1 VARSEKAKGGP
12 GASAPA
18 RNLVIVESPAKATTI
33 SRFLGDEYRVEAS
46 YGHVRDLP
54 QNAKEIPAAVRKEEW
69 ARLGVNVDAG
79 FLPLYVVP
87 ADKKKH
93 VQRLKKALAE
103 SDRLLLATD
112 EDREGESISWHVLEL
127 LDPKRTVDVQR
138 IVFHEVTPEA
148 IREALASPRK
158 VDENLVRAQEARRV
172 LDRLYGYSLSPLLWK
187 RVAPGLSAGRVQSV
201 AVRLLVER
209 ERERMA
215 FRAAEYW
222 DVKALLGAGG
232 ERFEARLV
240 RLGGQRIAEGR
251 SFDPETGKL
260 ADPERLVLGREPA
273 ETLAAALAEARPWR
287 VSSLDTKPG
296 QQHPAPPFITS
307 TLQQE
312 GNRKLR
318 FTSRQTMRVAQQLYE
333 GIDLGGERT
342 GLITYM
348 RTDSLTL
355 AGRAVAQA
363 RRVIADVYGQRYLPE
378 KPNRYRTKSKGAQEA
393 HEAIRPTDLSRRP
406 QDVRRWLDADQYRLY
421 ELVWKR
427 TIACQMLPAR
437 FERTSVEIEA
447 DAPAAT
453 GDGDGPAPGRAAER
467 ATFAANGRRI
477 VFPGFLRA
485 YVEGSDDPEE
495 ALGDKETLLPE
506 LAVGGA
512 VEPRE
517 VAAEGHETKPPY
529 RFTEASLVKKLEE
542 AGIGRPSTYASILS
556 TIQDRGYVFKRG
568 NELVPTFTAFCV
580 TQLLEQQF
588 RDLVDTDFTAHME
601 DDLDEVAAGHKA
613 WDELVAEFF
622 HGAGGRHGLRQ
633 RVEEGEVT
641 YPAVRLGAD
650 PETGEPLE
658 VKVGKYGPYVRRG
671 EDGPIA
677 SLPEDLPPADLT
689 PDLAAEMLRG
699 KEEDAEPIAVDEA
712 TGLPIHLR
720 HGRFGF
726 YLERE
731 LTAEEAA
738 ASGSDKP
745 RRVSLPGSL
754 AAESLDGATA
764 RRLMLLP
771 RTVGTDPASGEEV
784 TTGIGRYGPYV
795 KRGDEFRS
803 LGSWEEA
810 VDVPLDRALEIL
822 ARPKPGRRRGGTKAV
837 LKELGEAA
845 GAAGPLQ
852 VLDGRYGPYVTD
864 GETNASLPRGADPR
878 AVTVEEALRLLEAR
892 RNAPQ
897 RPRRRRRAKASKG

>member
-1 VARSEKAKGGP
+1 MAKP
-12 GASAPA
+12 
-18 RNLVIVESPAKATTI
+18 LVIVESPAKARTI
-33 SRFLGDEYRVEAS
+33 EGFLGGEFTVLAS
-46 YGHVRDLP
+46 MGHIRDLP
-54 QNAKEIPAAVRKEEW
+54 AKGLSVDVDDDFKVVYEVHASKKETI
-69 ARLGVNVDAG
+69 ARL
-79 FLPLYVVP
+79 
-87 ADKKKH
+87 
-93 VQRLKKALAE
+93 RKALKDA
-103 SDRLLLATD
+103 DQLYLATD
-112 EDREGESISWHVLEL
+112 EDREGEAISWHLLEVLK
-127 LDPKRTVDVQR
+127 PTVPVKRM
-138 IVFHEVTPEA
+138 VFHEITQAA
-148 IREALASPRK
+148 IQHAIDESRD
-158 VDENLVRAQEARRV
+158 VDHGLVDAQESRRIV
-172 LDRLYGYSLSPLLWK
+172 DRLYGYPVSEVCWRK
-187 RVAPGLSAGRVQSV
+187 IRQGLSAGRVQSPS
-201 AVRLLVER
+201 VRLVVER

-215 FRAAEYW
+215 FVAAGYW
-222 DVKALLGAGG
+222 D
-232 ERFEARLV
+232 
-240 RLGGQRIAEGR
+240 
-251 SFDPETGKL
+251 
-260 ADPERLVLGREPA
+260 
-273 ETLAAALAEARPWR
+273 LAAAFPTEPAFTAALATIDGSR
-287 VSSLDTKPG
+287 VAGSRDFDSTGRTKREDVAVLDETAAHDLRTRLDGQPFTVATVETKPYTSR
-296 QQHPAPPFITS
+296 PKPPFITS

>member
-1 VARSEKAKGGP
+1 VARTAKAKGGP
-12 GASAPA
+12 GGG

-33 SRFLGDEYRVEAS
+33 SRFLGDDYRVEAS

-127 LDPKRTVDVQR
+127 LDPGGKVDVQR

-148 IREALASPRK
+148 IREALASPRQ

-215 FRAAEYW
+215 FRAAGYW
-222 DVKALLGAGG
+222 DVRALLGAGG

-240 RLGGQRIAEGR
+240 RLDGQRVAEGR
-251 SFDPETGKL
+251 SFDPETGRL
-260 ADPERLVLGREPA
+260 ADPERLVLGRERA
-273 ETLAAALAEARPWR
+273 EALATRLVGARPWR

-312 GNRKLR
+312 ANRKLR
-318 FTSRQTMRVAQQLYE
+318 FTSRHTMRVAQQLYE
-333 GIDLGGERT
+333 GIDLGGERV

-363 RRVIADVYGQRYLPE
+363 RRVIADVYGDRYLPE

-447 DAPAAT
+447 DAAA
-453 GDGDGPAPGRAAER
+453 DGGGGAAGSGSAER
-467 ATFAANGRRI
+467 ATFAASGRRI

-506 LAVGGA
+506 LAVGAA
-512 VEPRE
+512 VEARE

-529 RFTEASLVKKLEE
+529 RYTEASLVKKLEE

-580 TQLLEQQF
+580 TQLLEGQF

-613 WDELVAEFF
+613 WDVLVAEFF
-622 HGAGGRHGLRQ
+622 HGDGDRRGLRQ

-641 YPAVRLGAD
+641 YPAVPLGAD

-658 VKVGKYGPYVRRG
+658 VKIGKYGPYVRRG

-699 KEEDAEPIAVDEA
+699 KQEEVEPIAVDEA

-738 ASGSDKP
+738 AAGSDKP
-745 RRVSLPGSL
+745 RRVSLPRGV
-754 AAESLDGATA
+754 AAESLDAATA
-764 RRLMLLP
+764 RRLTRLP
-771 RTVGTDPASGEEV
+771 RTVGTDPERGEEV

-810 VDVPLDRALEIL
+810 VDVPLDRALELL
-822 ARPKPGRRRGGTKAV
+822 ARPKPGRRRGGAKTV

-845 GAAGPLQ
+845 GAAGPLV

-864 GETNASLPRGADPR
+864 GETNASLPRGADPQ
-878 AVTVEEALRLLEAR
+878 ALTVEDALRLLEAR
-892 RNAPQ
+892 RNAPTK
-897 RPRRRRRAKASKG
+897 PRRRRRAKASKG

>member
-1 VARSEKAKGGP
+1 MARSAKAKGGA
-12 GASAPA
+12 GGG

-33 SRFLGDEYRVEAS
+33 SRFLGDDYRVEAS

-79 FLPLYVVP
+79 FVPVYVVP
-87 ADKKKH
+87 ADKRKH
-93 VQRLKKALAE
+93 VQRLKQALAGA
-103 SDRLLLATD
+103 DRLLLATD

-127 LDPKRTVDVQR
+127 LDPKREVDVQR

-148 IREALASPRK
+148 IREALASPRQ

-222 DVKALLGAGG
+222 DVRALLGAGG

-240 RLGGQRIAEGR
+240 RLDDRRIAEGR
-251 SFDPETGKL
+251 SFDPDTGKL
-260 ADPERLVLGREPA
+260 SDPERLVLGRERA
-273 ETLAAALAEARPWR
+273 EALAAGLAEARPWR

-296 QQHPAPPFITS
+296 SQHPAPPFITS

-312 GNRKLR
+312 ANRKLR
-318 FTSRQTMRVAQQLYE
+318 FSSRHTMRVAQQLYD
-333 GIDLGGERT
+333 GIDLGGERV

-363 RRVIADVYGQRYLPE
+363 RKVIAEVYGDRYLPAT
-378 KPNRYRTKSKGAQEA
+378 PNRYRTKSKGAQEA

-406 QDVRRWLDADQYRLY
+406 QDVRRWLDADQLRLY

-447 DAPAAT
+447 DAPAGG
-453 GDGDGPAPGRAAER
+453 GDGAAVTGAAER
-467 ATFAANGRRI
+467 ATFAASGRRI

-506 LAVGGA
+506 LAVGST

-529 RFTEASLVKKLEE
+529 RYTEASLVKKLEE

-580 TQLLEQQF
+580 TQLLEEQF

-601 DDLDEVAAGHKA
+601 DDLDEIAAGRKA
-613 WDELVAEFF
+613 WDVLVAEFF
-622 HGAGGRHGLRQ
+622 HGDGGRRGLRQ

-641 YPAVRLGAD
+641 YPAVPLGAD

-699 KEEDAEPIAVDEA
+699 KQEKEDAEPVAVDEA

-731 LTAEEAA
+731 ATPEEAA
-738 ASGSDKP
+738 AAGGERP
-745 RRVSLPGSL
+745 RRVSLPGGVS
-754 AAESLDGATA
+754 AETLDATTA
-764 RRLMLLP
+764 RRLMRLS
-771 RTVGTDPASGEEV
+771 RTVGVDPASGEEV

-795 KRGDEFRS
+795 KRADEFRS

-810 VDVPLDRALEIL
+810 VELPLDRALEIL
-822 ARPKPGRRRGGTKAV
+822 ARPKPGRRRGGAKTV
-837 LKELGEAA
+837 LKELGEAER
-845 GAAGPLQ
+845 AAGPLQ

-864 GETNASLPRGADPR
+864 GETNASLPRGADPQ
-878 AVTVEEALRLLEAR
+878 ALTVEEALRLLEAR
-892 RNAPQ
+892 RNAPK
-897 RPRRRRRAKASKG
+897 RPRGQRRAKASKG

>member
-1 VARSEKAKGGP
+1 MARTAKAKGGAKD
-12 GASAPA
+12 GVS
-18 RNLVIVESPAKATTI
+18 LVIVESPAKATTI
-33 SRFLGDEYRVEAS
+33 SRFLGDGYRVEAS

-79 FLPLYVVP
+79 FSPVYVVP

-93 VQRLKKALAE
+93 VQRLKKALAGA
-103 SDRLLLATD
+103 DRLLLATD

-127 LDPKRTVDVQR
+127 LDPKRTADVQR

-148 IREALASPRK
+148 IREALASPRQ

-172 LDRLYGYSLSPLLWK
+172 LDRLFGYSLSPLLWK

-222 DVKALLGAGG
+222 DVKALVGAGG
-232 ERFEARLV
+232 ERFETRLV
-240 RLGGQRIAEGR
+240 RLDGQRVAEGR

-260 ADPERLVLGREPA
+260 ADAERLVIGQERA
-273 ETLAAALAEARPWR
+273 EALAASLAEARPWQ

-296 QQHPAPPFITS
+296 SQHPAPPFITS

-318 FTSRQTMRVAQQLYE
+318 FTSRQTMRIAQQLYE
-333 GIDLGGERT
+333 GIDLGGDRV

-363 RRVIADVYGQRYLPE
+363 RQVIADVYGDRYLPE

-406 QDVRRWLDADQYRLY
+406 QEVRRWLDADQFRLY
-421 ELVWKR
+421 ELIWKR

-437 FERTSVEIEA
+437 FERTTVEIEA
-447 DAPAAT
+447 DAPGP
-453 GDGDGPAPGRAAER
+453 GDGGAER
-467 ATFAANGRRI
+467 ATFAASGRRI

-517 VAAEGHETKPPY
+517 VTAEGHETKPPY
-529 RFTEASLVKKLEE
+529 RYTEASLVKKLEE

-568 NELVPTFTAFCV
+568 NELIPTFTAFCV

-601 DDLDEVAAGHKA
+601 DDLDEVAAGHKE
-613 WDELVAEFF
+613 WDVLVGDFF
-622 HGAGGRHGLRQ
+622 LGEGGKGGLRQ

-641 YPAVRLGAD
+641 YPAVALGAD
-650 PETGEPLE
+650 PESGEPLE

-677 SLPEDLPPADLT
+677 SLPDDMPPADLT
-689 PDLAAEMLRG
+689 PELAAEMLRG
-699 KEEDAEPIAVDEA
+699 KEEDVEPVAVDEA

-731 LTAEEAA
+731 LTPEEAA
-738 ASGSDKP
+738 AAGNDKP
-745 RRVSLPGSL
+745 RRVSLPRGVS
-754 AAESLDGATA
+754 AETLDAATA
-764 RRLMLLP
+764 RRLILLP
-771 RTVGTDPASGEEV
+771 RTVGVDPETGAEV
-784 TTGIGRYGPYV
+784 TTGLGRYGPFV
-795 KRGDEFRS
+795 KREDEFRS

-810 VDVPLDRALEIL
+810 VDLPLDRALEIL
-822 ARPKPGRRRGGTKAV
+822 AQPKPSRRRGGAKTV
-837 LKELGEAA
+837 LKELGEAE
-845 GAAGPLQ
+845 GAATPLQ

-864 GETNASLPRGADPR
+864 GETNASLPRGADPM
-878 AVTVEEALRLLEAR
+878 ALTVEEAQQLLEAR
-892 RNAPQ
+892 RNAPK
-897 RPRRRRRAKASKG
+897 RPRGRRRAKASKG